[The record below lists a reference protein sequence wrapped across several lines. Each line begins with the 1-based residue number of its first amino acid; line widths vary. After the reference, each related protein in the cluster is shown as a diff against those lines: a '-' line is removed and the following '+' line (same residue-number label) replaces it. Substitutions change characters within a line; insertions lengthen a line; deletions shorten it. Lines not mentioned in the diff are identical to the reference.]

1 MQFAERFLLAH
12 LSRSRVGVCGS
23 FHLRCRSAHS
33 RESHDGR
40 TDVDIGAQNVHWEP
54 KGAFTGE
61 ISIPMVMEAGA
72 RAVLVGHSER
82 RHLFGETDEQ
92 VAERRRAALK
102 ARR

>member
-1 MQFAERFLLAH
+1 MRG
-12 LSRSRVGVCGS
+12 RNDIRVG
-23 FHLRCRSAHS
+23 
-33 RESHDGR
+33 
-40 TDVDIGAQNVHWEP
+40 IQNVHWEP

-92 VAERRRAALK
+92 VARKAKAALK
-102 ARR
+102 ARRHAAGVRGRDPGRARRGPHRSR